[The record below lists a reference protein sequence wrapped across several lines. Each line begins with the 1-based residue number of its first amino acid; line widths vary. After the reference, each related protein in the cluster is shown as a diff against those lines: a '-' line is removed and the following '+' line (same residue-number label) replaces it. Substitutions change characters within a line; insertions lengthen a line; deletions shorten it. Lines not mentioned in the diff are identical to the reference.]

1 MVDSGLE
8 EMEGAKGFPPDE
20 SERATDSG
28 TEEPERAG
36 GEPPSRVVLALVV
49 GFAVVFLAWTVR
61 QTWRAVFGPF

>member
-8 EMEGAKGFPPDE
+8 EMEGTEDFPPDE
-20 SERATDSG
+20 SDGATDSG

-36 GEPPSRVVLALVV
+36 GDPPSRLVIALTV